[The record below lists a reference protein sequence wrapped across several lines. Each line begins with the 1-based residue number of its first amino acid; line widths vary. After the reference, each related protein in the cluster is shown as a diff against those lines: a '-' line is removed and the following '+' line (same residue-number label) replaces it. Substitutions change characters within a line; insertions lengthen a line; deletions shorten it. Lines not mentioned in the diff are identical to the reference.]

1 MDKDRKKQRSEALK
15 GLKKI
20 AGEVTDGF
28 VELMDKTRSH
38 LDELDPLGML
48 DQCNFLKLK
57 YKQNSNKIILRI
69 NLINLVYK
77 YFALLSSKGCSKK

>member
-38 LDELDPLGML
+38 LDELDPLGKHVSM
-48 DQCNFLKLK
+48 
-57 YKQNSNKIILRI
+57 
-69 NLINLVYK
+69 
-77 YFALLSSKGCSKK
+77 